1 MATRGREGSSGTR
14 AGGIPAPR
22 GGRTGPRA
30 ALTTSAEASGVG
42 SVHGSSDDGLAPSL
56 ADLPR
61 DLLAL
66 FSVQAIRGALV
77 EAVWSATHLALYP
90 FGVIADRH
98 DTRERYH
105 LGDLAPHQRGLVM
118 GDVEAAGTPILLV
131 HGMVD
136 NRMIFTVLR
145 RRLSRRGFG
154 RVFTINYSPATN
166 DIRAAARDLSG
177 AIEELV
183 ARTGYERI
191 HVIGHS
197 LGGLIARYYVQRL
210 GGDERVHTLVTLGTP
225 HAGSLLAYGLP
236 VRLGRQLR
244 PGSDL
249 YVELA
254 QPAPGCRTRFVAI
267 WSDLDQLVLPQ
278 RNARIQHPDL
288 RARNVFIRGI
298 GHMSLPVDRRV
309 IHEIST
315 VLAQLDHDGSQL
327 SSGVTSIDST
337 PGRPSADR
345 ATASRPGHTEAT
357 TA

>member
-1 MATRGREGSSGTR
+1 MATRRREGGSGTR

-22 GGRTGPRA
+22 GGRTATRA
-30 ALTTSAEASGVG
+30 ALTASADAH

-66 FSVQAIRGALV
+66 FSFEAVRGALV

-254 QPAPGCRTRFVAI
+254 QPAPGCRTRFVAYY
-267 WSDLDQLVLPQ
+267 SDLDQVVIPHTHGRLD
-278 RNARIQHPDL
+278 HPDL
-288 RARNVFIRGI
+288 ITRNLRIHAT
-298 GHMSLPVDRRV
+298 GHMSLPIHGRV
-309 IHEIST
+309 VREIGAMLS
-315 VLAQLDHDGSQL
+315 QLDTQGDTVTAGVSQL
-327 SSGVTSIDST
+327 PSPPSSAL
-337 PGRPSADR
+337 PAR
-345 ATASRPGHTEAT
+345 
-357 TA
+357 